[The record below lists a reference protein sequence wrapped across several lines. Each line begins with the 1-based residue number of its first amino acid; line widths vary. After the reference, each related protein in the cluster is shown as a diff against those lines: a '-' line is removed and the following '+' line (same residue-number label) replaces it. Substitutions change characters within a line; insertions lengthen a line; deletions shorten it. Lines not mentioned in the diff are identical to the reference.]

1 MGVMLVHTLRLPDR
15 SRPHVGFAARAAAA
29 RRPAVA
35 WSQRRRE
42 LVGRC
47 VLGAVMLASRV
58 AMRIDDAFAGG
69 RPRLEP

>member
-1 MGVMLVHTLRLPDR
+1 MGVMLVHTLRLPDQ
-15 SRPHVGFAARAAAA
+15 SRPSMTVDARAAAK

-47 VLGAVMLASRV
+47 VLGVVTLASRV
-58 AMRIDDAFAGG
+58 ALRVDDALTR
-69 RPRLEP
+69 RPHLEP